1 MQLDDVLGQANA
13 MSSNLTDQRRLFEST
28 GSKLMTLTA
37 KFPMVNNVLNSI
49 RRRKS
54 KVRPATCHLIM
65 LTA

>member
-54 KVRPATCHLIM
+54 KVGPATCHLIM